1 MNKNGNSKAK
11 FCIQSEKHP
20 LQTSVGLCSLM
31 EHQSLVD
38 IAICCGNNTLHAHK
52 VVLAANS
59 PLFREE
65 LEKNACIEQ
74 VIVSG
79 CDFLVMRSIIEFMYC
94 GETTIAEDCIKY
106 LVAAAKLFQ
115 MRSLENLSLERTDYQ
130 FAGDVI
136 VLPRPQFLSKK
147 PKYPTYPFNTN
158 TTLASNNI
166 LKPLNYN
173 INNLYKP
180 HKVKRKFRLEAEHQA
195 CMKEAQASR
204 LAIANLKKEI
214 ASAPQSNT
222 FIIEETCTETTV
234 ENFIPHA
241 DQPRYV
247 EMDYNHIENQVFI
260 PSNHYNPELTKSANM
275 IQLALQNNGQALTA
289 DKIKNIL
296 GNEVPS
302 NVEIMFKT
310 SDGSFV
316 TVTDEVLQN
325 LSTKDGLQYQV
336 VDENGHVGEVQELQV
351 LGRER
356 LEKVDKMKNSEMPKD
371 MNNQNTDLIA
381 VTNSEDYITSH
392 FLDAS
397 QIVFSS
403 TNQMTA
409 TSTDTDMVSVKNKS
423 FLENQVVFENEN
435 SENNKNIELLGQ
447 HCRELKPNFTENT
460 KSEDN
465 IDKVDAFYNF
475 VEVGHDL
482 KPNTTVDDME
492 IEDDQKASEDKYKI
506 NVIDLHLTSPKT
518 RRSLKFSPDMF
529 FADIGV
535 NNSEDNDDEPDQKN
549 VCSNNKQ
556 SP

>member
-11 FCIQSEKHP
+11 YCIQSEKHP
-20 LQTSVGLCSLM
+20 LQTSLGLCSLM

-79 CDFLVMRSIIEFMYC
+79 CDFSVMRSIVEFMYC
-94 GETTIAEDCIKY
+94 GETTISEDHIKY

-115 MRSLENLSLERTDYQ
+115 MKSLENLSLERTDYQ
-130 FAGDVI
+130 FGGDVI

-147 PKYPTYPFNTN
+147 PKYPTYPFSTN
-158 TTLASNNI
+158 PSLAANNI
-166 LKPLNYN
+166 LKPLNYS

-195 CMKEAQASR
+195 CIKEAQASR

-214 ASAPQSNT
+214 ASAPQANT

-234 ENFIPHA
+234 ENFIPHN

-247 EMDYNHIENQVFI
+247 EMDYNNIDNQVFI
-260 PSNHYNPELTKSANM
+260 SPNHYNQDATKSANM

-289 DKIKNIL
+289 DKIKHIL
-296 GNEVPS
+296 GNEVPA

-351 LGRER
+351 LGRDS
-356 LEKVDKMKNSEMPKD
+356 LEKIDKIETQDVPKD
-371 MNNQNTDLIA
+371 LTSNPDLMS
-381 VTNSEDYITSH
+381 VTTPDEYISTH
-392 FLDAS
+392 FLDTS
-397 QIVFSS
+397 QIVFNASNS
-403 TNQMTA
+403 VP
-409 TSTDTDMVSVKNKS
+409 TSVTEPGCISIESAKKFSDSPA
-423 FLENQVVFENEN
+423 FEAENTEN
-435 SENNKNIELLGQ
+435 SKENLLTLDND
-447 HCRELKPNFTENT
+447 ELKPTFAKGKFEDVIDSAELEREYFNFAENHH
-460 KSEDN
+460 
-465 IDKVDAFYNF
+465 
-475 VEVGHDL
+475 EV
-482 KPNTTVDDME
+482 KPNKIVGELEGDRS
-492 IEDDQKASEDKYKI
+492 IEDDKYKI
-506 NVIDLHLTSPKT
+506 SVVDLSAVSPRRT
-518 RRSLKFSPDMF
+518 RSSLKFSPDMF
-529 FADIGV
+529 FADIGADTET
-535 NNSEDNDDEPDQKN
+535 NSDEPDQKKLCLN
-549 VCSNNKQ
+549 RRKKLL
-556 SP
+556 